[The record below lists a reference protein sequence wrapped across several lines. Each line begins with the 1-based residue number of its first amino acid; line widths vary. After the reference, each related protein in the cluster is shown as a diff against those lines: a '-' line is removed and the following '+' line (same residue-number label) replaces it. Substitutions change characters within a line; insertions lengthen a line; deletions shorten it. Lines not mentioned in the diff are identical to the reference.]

1 MAQTYFISLSVIEVD
16 KNKPLKYKILIM
28 HFLIIMS
35 HTNARYRSEENSP
48 AARAPAADETA
59 PPPTQVEPRRS
70 ARVAKRNQ
78 AATTGRRPSSK

>member
-48 AARAPAADETA
+48 
-59 PPPTQVEPRRS
+59 
-70 ARVAKRNQ
+70 VATNDIEK
-78 AATTGRRPSSK
+78 